1 MISGFNLKS
10 VSLGDKNYPSL
21 LKEIPSPPQK
31 FYYLGKLPLKNEVL
45 ISVVG
50 TRKATPAG
58 ILTAKRIGRELA
70 EKGVVVVSGLALGID
85 GAAHQGALSA
95 GGRTIA
101 VLGNGLNK
109 IYPSQHKDLAE
120 KILKKDGCLISEYEP
135 ATPAL
140 PYQFLERN
148 RIISG
153 LSLAVIIIEA
163 PLKSGSISTAH
174 HALNQGREVFVIPG
188 PSESKNYLGSHKLI
202 REGARL
208 ITSAEEALED
218 LGIISVESRSLLDS
232 KEVNEMEKLIKEIVE
247 NYPGITANSII
258 QKTGLDAAEINAAL
272 SILTIKGILDEEN
285 GSFSLKIKR

>member
-10 VSLGDKNYPSL
+10 VSLGDKNYPPL

-70 EKGVVVVSGLALGID
+70 ERGVVVVSGLALGID
-85 GAAHQGALSA
+85 GAAHQGALLA

-101 VLGNGLNK
+101 VLGGGLNK

-135 ATPAL
+135 GTPAL
-140 PYQFLERN
+140 PHQFLERN

-208 ITSAEEALED
+208 ITSAEEALDD

-247 NYPGITANSII
+247 NHPGITANSII
-258 QKTGLDAAEINAAL
+258 QRTGLDAAKINAAL
-272 SILTIKGILDEEN
+272 STLTIKGILDEEN